1 MAEPHFFDT
10 PSDRAALDISR
21 LPTVRLIPPDVADD
35 LARQRAEAALSHE
48 IEATRLRQF
57 ADAAMTRFERSS
69 QFAIGRLD
77 EWIALDHLTP
87 RTFDE
92 QARYDQLAGQ
102 LERLEANLMHD
113 WAAIAGTLRQASHH
127 EASAMI
133 LRTGRTHA

>member
-21 LPTVRLIPPDVADD
+21 LPTVRLIPPDVADG

-57 ADAAMTRFERSS
+57 ADAEMTRFERSS
-69 QFAIGRLD
+69 QFAVTRLD
-77 EWIALDHLTP
+77 EWLALDHLAL
-87 RTFDE
+87 RTHDE

-102 LERLEANLMHD
+102 LERLETSLMRD
-113 WAAIAGTLRQASHH
+113 WAAIAGTLRRASHH

-133 LRTGRTHA
+133 LRGGRTHA